1 MFIFYKKI
9 PKEQRYGFVYIWRD
23 KGKNRWYIGA
33 HWGSEDDGYICSST
47 WMCNSYNRR
56 PQDFKRRVVFRT
68 LSKKDLWNKEYNFL
82 CCIKQQNLGKKYYN
96 FTIQRNELK
105 GNHIV
110 SDITKQRIS
119 DVLKG
124 KKKNVVNKRI
134 TLSEEHKER
143 ISVSHL
149 GKKKTDD
156 HVRKIMDSKRKNGT
170 IIPTKENRLKMVET
184 KRKNGTIKHNQ
195 TTKDNI
201 SKALK
206 GRHLN
211 PNTEF
216 KRKIS
221 DEDVI
226 NINKLYNEGM
236 KMKHIAKIYNVI
248 SQTISKYI
256 IKL

>member
-1 MFIFYKKI
+1 
-9 PKEQRYGFVYIWRD
+9 
-23 KGKNRWYIGA
+23 
-33 HWGSEDDGYICSST
+33 
-47 WMCNSYNRR
+47 
-56 PQDFKRRVVFRT
+56 
-68 LSKKDLWNKEYNFL
+68 
-82 CCIKQQNLGKKYYN
+82 
-96 FTIQRNELK
+96 
-105 GNHIV
+105 
-110 SDITKQRIS
+110 
-119 DVLKG
+119 
-124 KKKNVVNKRI
+124 
-134 TLSEEHKER
+134 
-143 ISVSHL
+143 
-149 GKKKTDD
+149 
-156 HVRKIMDSKRKNGT
+156 MDSKRKNGT